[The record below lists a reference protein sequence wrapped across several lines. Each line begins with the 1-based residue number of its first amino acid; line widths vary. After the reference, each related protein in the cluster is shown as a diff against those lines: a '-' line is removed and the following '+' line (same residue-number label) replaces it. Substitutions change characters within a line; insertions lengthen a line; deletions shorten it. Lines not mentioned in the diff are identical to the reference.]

1 MAVVVE
7 ETLLDLAVV
16 AFSFDLVRKM
26 VLVKIVFLVQ
36 GQAIR
41 GYFFEEGV
49 LFAGVEECQEY
60 VNGRKHNN
68 VNGLIIDLVA

>member
-7 ETLLDLAVV
+7 ETLLYLAVMT
-16 AFSFDLVRKM
+16 FSFDLVGEV
-26 VLVKIVFLVQ
+26 VLVKVVFLVQ

-41 GYFFEEGV
+41 GYLLEEGV

-60 VNGRKHNN
+60 VDGRKHNH